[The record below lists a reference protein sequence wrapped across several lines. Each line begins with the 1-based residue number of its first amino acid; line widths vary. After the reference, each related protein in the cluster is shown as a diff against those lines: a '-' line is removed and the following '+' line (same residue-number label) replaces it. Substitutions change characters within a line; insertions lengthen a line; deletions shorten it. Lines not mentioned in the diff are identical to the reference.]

1 MKEPEEDQEAS
12 VKMHSTDIPPCK
24 GVEGEIPLVECA
36 LMCSEGSSERRDTC
50 ETALHMC
57 TGRGD
62 ESQRHSKH
70 SHSVKELVLLL
81 GVKARLGCKIA
92 ELPSL

>member
-36 LMCSEGSSERRDTC
+36 LRGHLRGEIPVKQPYTC
-50 ETALHMC
+50 ALAEEM
-57 TGRGD
+57 
-62 ESQRHSKH
+62 
-70 SHSVKELVLLL
+70 SHSVTVSTL
-81 GVKARLGCKIA
+81 
-92 ELPSL
+92 SL